1 MTDVRNDWCLSFN
14 WSQDQWKFQP
24 HQSFLS
30 IGSCFSE
37 NIGKNLKDD
46 LLEVV
51 INPNGII
58 YNPYSIVDLLLRVVQ
73 QKQYQIQDV
82 VEVDGYYFS
91 WHHHSRIMEKNPH
104 DVLEKVNLVVKQ
116 TYDFLLQQHP
126 VILVT
131 PGTMQV
137 YYHHESSQ
145 VVSNCHQFPSHAFQK
160 QYLDIDATYNHWKE
174 LLAYLPHHRFIFTI
188 SPVRYLREGL
198 IESNNS
204 KAMLRV
210 FIEKLRQSFP
220 DRVVY
225 FPSFEYINDVLRD
238 YRFYNDDMLHPSP
251 QAVKYVYRQFIRHF
265 FDASSQDYFKEWED
279 IKKMLNHKLT
289 RPDSENY
296 QKFITNM
303 KYKLKIFKEKWNKD
317 YDIPKYL

>member
-1 MTDVRNDWCLSFN
+1 MTDTRNDWCLSFN
-14 WSQDQWKFQP
+14 WSQDRWKFQP

-30 IGSCFSE
+30 LGSCFSE

-46 LLEVV
+46 LIEVV
-51 INPNGII
+51 INPNGIL

-73 QKQYQIQDV
+73 QKKYHIEDIL
-82 VEVDGYYFS
+82 EVDGYFYS
-91 WHHHSRIMEKNPH
+91 WHHHSRIMDRNPH
-104 DVLEKVNLVVKQ
+104 DLLKKVNLVVEQ
-116 TYDFLLQQHP
+116 TYDYLLHQHP

-137 YYHHESSQ
+137 FYHQETSQ
-145 VVSNCHQFPSHAFQK
+145 WVSNCHQLPSNAFIK
-160 QYLDIDATYNHWKE
+160 QYLDIDATFNHWNE
-174 LLAYLPHHRFIFTI
+174 LLDVLPHHRFIFTI

-198 IESNNS
+198 IESNYS

-238 YRFYNDDMLHPSP
+238 YRFFQDDMLHPSP
-251 QAVKYVYRQFIRHF
+251 QAVKYVYHQFIQHF
-265 FDASSQDYFKEWED
+265 FDESSRDYFTEWEN
-279 IKKMLNHKLT
+279 IKKMLNHKPM
-289 RPDSENY
+289 RPDSESN
-296 QKFITNM
+296 QKYITKM
-303 KYKLKIFKEKWNKD
+303 EYRLKKFKEIWNKD
-317 YDIPKYL
+317 YDISKYI